1 MRAPLTGDA
10 ARPGADHIGNTMTA
24 EDDRTVIAFGADH
37 TLRMPAPGGQATV
50 VLPRPGPARAA
61 KPGAAAEFQRWVA
74 GVNPL
79 LGAANVLLA
88 LVAQLRATASHA
100 DPAGLRRQ
108 LLERIGEFET
118 RAAGAG
124 VAAHQ
129 ISAARYLLCSFID
142 EVVDATPWGA
152 GGVWAQ
158 ANLLQEFHDERWGG
172 DKAFKLLDRLGQDV
186 RTNRHLLE
194 LFYVCLALGFEGRFR
209 AKANGREQ
217 LDALAERVLES
228 IHPAAQ
234 RQPVRTLAL
243 HSAGVA
249 TRGNK
254 DLSGLPVWVVLA
266 VGAALVLGTILLVNA
281 QLERLAQPV
290 FRQIHELP
298 AALRVER
305 PAVAVKPRLAPL
317 LQADIARGAIEVRDE
332 PMRSAITLPADALFE
347 AGSARIEPRQL
358 ETLAHIARALGG
370 LQGQVVVIG
379 HTDSAPTGS
388 LQFPSNWN
396 LSRARAQAV
405 LNSLVQQGLRPD
417 RVHAEGRADVEP
429 RVRGGTPAEQAKNR
443 RIEIEL
449 QLVRPDA

>member
-1 MRAPLTGDA
+1 M
-10 ARPGADHIGNTMTA
+10 A
-24 EDDRTVIAFGADH
+24 EDDRTVIAFDADH
-37 TLRMPAPGGQATV
+37 TLRMPAPGGQPTV

-61 KPGAAAEFQRWVA
+61 KPGAAAELQRRVA

-79 LGAANVLLA
+79 LGAASVLLA
-88 LVAQLRATASHA
+88 LVAQLRATAAHA

-118 RAAGAG
+118 LAAGAG
-124 VAAHQ
+124 VSAHH
-129 ISAARYLLCSFID
+129 ISAARYLLCTFID

-152 GGVWAQ
+152 GGVWAE

-172 DKAFKLLDRLGQDV
+172 DKAFKLLDRLSQDA
-186 RTNRHLLE
+186 RANRHLLE

-209 AKANGREQ
+209 GAPNGRDQ
-217 LDALAERVLES
+217 LDAIAGRVLHA

-234 RQPVRTLAL
+234 RQPMRTLSL
-243 HSAGVA
+243 HWEGVA

-254 DLSGLPVWVVLA
+254 DLASLPVWAVLA
-266 VGAALVLGTILLVNA
+266 VGAAVVLGAVLLVNA
-281 QLERLAQPV
+281 QLDSLAQPI
-290 FRQIHELP
+290 FRQIHDLP

-305 PAVAVKPRLAPL
+305 PTVASKPRLVPL
-317 LQADIARGAIEVRDE
+317 LQADIARAAIEVRDE
-332 PMRSAITLPADALFE
+332 PLRSVVTLPADALFE
-347 AGSARIEPRQL
+347 AGTARIEPRQL
-358 ETLAHIARALGG
+358 ETLGHIARALAG

-379 HTDSAPTGS
+379 HTDSASTGS
-388 LQFPSNWN
+388 LQFPSNWA
-396 LSRARAQAV
+396 LSRARAQAA
-405 LNSLVQQGLRPD
+405 LDSLVHQGLPPD
-417 RVHAEGRADVEP
+417 RARAEGRADVEP

>member
-1 MRAPLTGDA
+1 MTRRHAA
-10 ARPGADHIGNTMTA
+10 ARDLGNTIMA
-24 EDDRTVIAFGADH
+24 EDDRTVIALDADH
-37 TLRMPAPGGQATV
+37 TIRMPAPGGQATM
-50 VLPRPGPARAA
+50 VLPRPGTARAA
-61 KPGAAAEFQRWVA
+61 KPGAAAELQRRVA

-79 LGAANVLLA
+79 LGAASVLLA
-88 LVAQLRATASHA
+88 LVAQLRATASHS
-100 DPAGLRRQ
+100 DLAGLRRQ
-108 LLERIGEFET
+108 LLERISEFET
-118 RAAGAG
+118 LAAGAG
-124 VAAHQ
+124 VSAHH
-129 ISAARYLLCSFID
+129 ISAARYLLCTFID

-186 RTNRHLLE
+186 STNRHLLE

-209 AKANGREQ
+209 GASNGRDQ
-217 LDALAERVLES
+217 LDAIAERVLQS

-243 HSAGVA
+243 HWEGVA

-254 DLSGLPVWVVLA
+254 DLAGLPVWVVLA
-266 VGAALVLGTILLVNA
+266 VGAAIVLGTALLVNA
-281 QLERLAQPV
+281 QLDRLAQPV

-305 PAVAVKPRLAPL
+305 PAVASKPRLAPL
-317 LQADIARGAIEVRDE
+317 LQADLASGAIEVRDE
-332 PMRSAITLPADALFE
+332 PLRSVVTLPADALYE
-347 AGSARIEPRQL
+347 AGSARIDSRQL
-358 ETLAHIARALGG
+358 ETLGHVARALSG

-396 LSRARAQAV
+396 LSRARAQAA
-405 LNSLVQQGLRPD
+405 LDSLVQQGLQPD

-429 RVRGGTPAEQAKNR
+429 RVQGGGPAEQTKNR
-443 RIEIEL
+443 RVEIEL
-449 QLVRPDA
+449 QLIRPDV